1 VRKLQRELRSDDVDV
16 LLINIHTEVGQAV
29 LDRFAFELT
38 PTFIVYD
45 AGGSEVWRGNVDP
58 GADRVRQLIEI
69 D

>member
-1 VRKLQRELRSDDVDV
+1 MRKLQRELRSDNVDV

-29 LDRFAFELT
+29 LDRFAFEYT

-45 AGGSEVWRGNVDP
+45 STGSEVWRGNVDP
-58 GADRVRQLIEI
+58 GADLVRQLLNG

>member
-1 VRKLQRELRSDDVDV
+1 MRKLQREIRSDQVDV

-29 LDRFAFELT
+29 LDRFAFEFT

-45 AGGSEVWRGNVDP
+45 AGGSEIWRGNIAPD
-58 GADRVRQLIEI
+58 ADLVRQLVGG